1 MKELLLRIFPLLLAI
16 LLLVGCR
23 KDTRTPD
30 LENIELEQSK
40 QVQEVAKLQE
50 SVPEESEP
58 SAETSPEDSMV
69 EEEAESIALEEEAES
84 IALEEEAESI
94 ALEEEAESIELEE
107 EIESL
112 VSEQETGKDSVVGS
126 WVLGN
131 LTGGDFN
138 PDTGKYEGGASGL
151 GQLYTF
157 NTDGSYRVIVI
168 WSDVMYFT
176 GNYSIED
183 GVLTLTN
190 RTVEESKDGGK
201 TWSEPETIAD
211 ASSPFVYGRDD
222 MGEYLLIGEEGATLP
237 LVDKTN
243 ALKYRLQE

>member
-69 EEEAESIALEEEAES
+69 EEEAESIA
-84 IALEEEAESI
+84 
-94 ALEEEAESIELEE
+94 LEE